1 MTRQSFLRG
10 AFILMLA
17 GFITKILGFI
27 NRIVMARILG
37 EEGVGL
43 YMMAVPTFILAIT
56 LTQIG
61 LPVAIAK
68 FVAEAEAV
76 NDKQK
81 TKRILTV
88 SLAVTSVISLILT
101 IAIMLLT
108 PILSETLLTDK
119 RTYYPLMAI
128 LPVVPVIAVS
138 SVLRGYFQGKQNMK
152 PSAYAQ
158 VLEQVVRITVIA
170 VCIRLFLPYGVEY
183 AAAGAMLSAVLGE
196 VASLLFLLTLF
207 QREKHLSIRSGF
219 MTTVKQSKQTF
230 HSLMEIALPTTGSRL
245 IGSVSYFFEPIVV
258 MQSLAIAG
266 VAASAATQQY
276 GILNGYAFPLLS
288 LPAFITYALSTAL
301 VPSISEAMVKKQYQ
315 LVEYRLQQA
324 LRISLITGGW
334 SVVILSVF
342 ASPVLLLMYGSDS
355 ATPFIQLLAPCFLF
369 HYFQSPLTSV
379 LQALNLARAAMMNT
393 FVGAIVKL
401 LVIFALA
408 SRPEF
413 QMMGVA
419 LAIAANIV
427 TVTFLH
433 YATVLKKIT
442 FTIYIKDYMYGLI
455 SIILAGTFGFYL
467 HKHIVF
473 SSSLGIQT
481 LWEITLTT
489 MLYTILLLMFG
500 LIRKAEL
507 QRIPL
512 IRKLSFFK

>member
-1 MTRQSFLRG
+1 MTRQSFLKG
-10 AFILMLA
+10 AFILMIA

-81 TKRILTV
+81 VKKILTV
-88 SLAVTSVISLILT
+88 SLAVTSVISIILT
-101 IAIMLLT
+101 IGIMLLT
-108 PILSETLLTDK
+108 PILAKTLLTDE

-158 VLEQVVRITVIA
+158 VIEQVVRITIIA
-170 VCIRLFLPYGVEY
+170 ICIQLFLPYGVEY

-207 QREKHLSIRSGF
+207 QREKNLSIRSGF
-219 MTTVKQSKQTF
+219 FTTVKESKGTF
-230 HSLMEIALPTTGSRL
+230 YSLMDIALPTTGSRL

-266 VAASAATQQY
+266 VAASVATQQY

-288 LPAFITYALSTAL
+288 LPAFITYAL
-301 VPSISEAMVKKQYQ
+301 
-315 LVEYRLQQA
+315 
-324 LRISLITGGW
+324 
-334 SVVILSVF
+334 
-342 ASPVLLLMYGSDS
+342 
-355 ATPFIQLLAPCFLF
+355 
-369 HYFQSPLTSV
+369 
-379 LQALNLARAAMMNT
+379 
-393 FVGAIVKL
+393 
-401 LVIFALA
+401 
-408 SRPEF
+408 
-413 QMMGVA
+413 
-419 LAIAANIV
+419 
-427 TVTFLH
+427 
-433 YATVLKKIT
+433 
-442 FTIYIKDYMYGLI
+442 
-455 SIILAGTFGFYL
+455 
-467 HKHIVF
+467 
-473 SSSLGIQT
+473 
-481 LWEITLTT
+481 
-489 MLYTILLLMFG
+489 
-500 LIRKAEL
+500 
-507 QRIPL
+507 
-512 IRKLSFFK
+512 